1 MRQSKSTRF
10 LSVIL
15 ILACLLVVPTLPA
28 QASRV
33 IGEGAPDW
41 AVEAYENL
49 YAHGISTRTDS
60 TPIDRSGFVT
70 LLVMVLWQTVPQAEL
85 DAYPAA
91 PNNYFADSASG
102 VAREAVGYGIIE
114 GSLGDNGR
122 IYFNGKAEL
131 TREQAAKMLVS
142 LLDFFSQKLG
152 HTVEPTGSPAVYRDA
167 ASISDWALP
176 YTQTVAAYG
185 LMIGDDQ
192 GNFNPL
198 AKLDYPS
205 SVVMLSRTIDLMD
218 KALGIGKYQPEPE
231 PEPEPEWS
239 KTVKE
244 LGLIQVESQANLM
257 GVSSFGA
264 MDTSVAKPLTGWAR
278 GYHVID
284 NGDGTISWLVVT
296 DPNSATSTTYNPDGT
311 WITTPQGITVET
323 FAADGS
329 LLSTKTLELE
339 LSMFGTFF
347 DSGNHFY
354 IVFWQLNQE
363 QNDSKEV
370 IRVVQYDRN
379 WNRLGSVSVYGGE
392 AYTTYPFRSTVS
404 RMAVSGDGKTVT
416 LYTAR
421 NRYDTHQSNLTII
434 METKPFRIQT
444 LMGEEFPANHVSH
457 TFGQFV
463 QYDGNTI
470 VTVDHGDAYP
480 RSFALRKGVQRGNVA
495 TLLAISGD
503 TGQNVTHAIGSGFEV
518 SNDGY
523 LFLGCSAPQKDFWTE
538 SNTPWNVFLTYT
550 DKNLNET
557 TLTWLTD
564 SEVTINTARLV
575 KLDGNTFV
583 AMWAEAD
590 GVHWLKL
597 DGKGNA
603 VGKEQVMT
611 GAIMPPT
618 DPVVI
623 DGDIC
628 WIQNVSTS
636 WADRSNVYLYRLKVE

>member
-1 MRQSKSTRF
+1 MRESKLPRF

-15 ILACLLVVPTLPA
+15 TLACLLGLLAIPA
-28 QASRV
+28 QAVGS
-33 IGEGAPDW
+33 EAPAW
-41 AVEAYENL
+41 AAEAYEIL
-49 YAHGISTRTDS
+49 ADHGISTRTDS

-70 LLVMVLWQTVPQAEL
+70 LLVMVLWQTVPQEEL

-91 PNNYFADSASG
+91 ADNYFADAASG
-102 VAREAVGYGIIE
+102 VAREAVGYGILE
-114 GSLGDNGR
+114 GSLGSDGR
-122 IYFNGKAEL
+122 IYFNGKDHL

-152 HTVEPTGSPAVYRDA
+152 HTVEPSDSPAVYRDA
-167 ASISDWALP
+167 DSISDWALP
-176 YTQTVAAYG
+176 YTQTVATYG
-185 LMIGDDQ
+185 LMIGDEL
-192 GNFNPL
+192 GNFNPRGEL
-198 AKLDYPS
+198 NYPAA
-205 SVVMLSRTIDLMD
+205 VVMLSRTVALMD
-218 KALGIGKYQPEPE
+218 EALGIGQDPSISEQDPSGSGQDAVSN
-231 PEPEPEWS
+231 P
-239 KTVKE
+239 
-244 LGLIQVESQANLM
+244 LGLLRIQSQANLL
-257 GVSSFGA
+257 GVSTFGA
-264 MDTSVAKPLTGWAR
+264 MDTSTAKPLTGWAR

-284 NGDGTISWLVVT
+284 NGDGTISFLVVT
-296 DPNSATSTTYNPDGT
+296 DPNSQTFTTYDKDGT
-311 WITTPQGITVET
+311 PTVSSPQGITVET

-329 LLSTKTLELE
+329 LISTKFLELE
-339 LSMFGTFF
+339 LPMFGTFF
-347 DSGNHFY
+347 DSGEHFY
-354 IVFWQLNQE
+354 IAFWQLNQDKD
-363 QNDSKEV
+363 DSREV

-392 AYTTYPFRSTVS
+392 SYTTHPFRSTVS

-434 METKPFRIQT
+434 MDTKPFRIQT
-444 LMGEEFPANHVSH
+444 LMGEEFPSNHVSH
-457 TFGQFV
+457 SFGQFV
-463 QYDGNTI
+463 RYDGNTM

-480 RSFALRKGVQRGNVA
+480 RSFYLQKGTQGRNGA

-518 SNDGY
+518 SDSGY

-538 SNTPWNVFLTYT
+538 TNTPWNVFLTYT

-564 SEVTINTARLV
+564 SDTTINTARLV

-583 AMWAEAD
+583 AMWAEED
-590 GVHWLKL
+590 GVHWQKL
-597 DGKGNA
+597 DGKGNK
-603 VGKEQVMT
+603 VGEEQLMS

-628 WIQNVSTS
+628 WIQNQSKDFS
-636 WADRSNVYLYRLKVE
+636 DRNNVFLYRLEVE